1 MSKYTFY
8 KTKLI
13 VYNIMKQNIETILK
27 SLRYQN
33 FFFFGIL
40 KFMILLTIISGYVG
54 KKLLKE
60 WKIEY

>member
-1 MSKYTFY
+1 
-8 KTKLI
+8 
-13 VYNIMKQNIETILK
+13 MKQNIETILK